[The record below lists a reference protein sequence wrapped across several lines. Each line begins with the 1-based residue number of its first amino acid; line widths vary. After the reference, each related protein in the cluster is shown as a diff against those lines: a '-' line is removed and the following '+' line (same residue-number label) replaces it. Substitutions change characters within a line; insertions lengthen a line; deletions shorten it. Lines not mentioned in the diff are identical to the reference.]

1 MRPEHWLYTIPLRL
15 RSLFRRAQTD
25 QELDD
30 ELRDHLER
38 KTEVYVAQGMSP
50 EEAAHAA
57 HRALGNTL
65 KIEEDVRAAWGFQW
79 LETLVQDLRFGLRM
93 LRKNVSVTAVVV
105 LTLALGV
112 GANTAIFGLVNGV
125 LLQRL
130 PVRSP
135 EQIVALVVQSS
146 GSPLGALGFSYPQ
159 FAEFREQMAGKC
171 EVIGQA
177 LGRVDFTADTHT
189 DLIAVSSVSS
199 NYFATLGLTPTL
211 GRLILPG
218 AGEHPGEPGMVV
230 LGYSFWKK
238 RFGGDP
244 DVIGKHVR
252 VDGKPATVVGV
263 APEEFRGQFAGVELD
278 AYLPLSTEFPDASSG
293 SFWNTRDRHGML
305 SLGRLRPGVTIAQ
318 AQSQFDVVSRR
329 LARQYP
335 ASDKDVSIRVM
346 DERLSRPIPYAN
358 NAFVMFSV
366 AFLILGVLVLLLAC
380 TNIANILMARA
391 SMRQREMAIRAA
403 LGGARFRLVRQML
416 TEALLMSSLGGVV
429 GVMVGAWL
437 TRLLRAIHLS
447 GFPIRLDFAFDW
459 RVFVYALLAMLFT
472 ALLASLSPALR
483 ATRFNV
489 NVALH
494 QGGRADGGKSTGH
507 RVRGDLMAAQV
518 AGSVVLLAVAGLFV
532 RSLQAAERIDL
543 GFDPNHLLNVR
554 LDPSLSNYNEAQ
566 TEEFYRSLKARI
578 RALPSVQSVSLA
590 ASVPIEYAD
599 SRKSVYVE
607 GQPVSPGRHGAP
619 ILFNTVDQTYFE
631 TLRAPILAGRSFT
644 DAD

>member
-1 MRPEHWLYTIPLRL
+1 MRPEHWLYTIPLRW
-15 RSLFRRAQTD
+15 RWLFRWAQAD
-25 QELDD
+25 QELND

-38 KTEVYVAQGMSP
+38 RTEEYFAQGMMQ
-50 EEAAHAA
+50 EEA
-57 HRALGNTL
+57 HRRARLDLGGVEQTKEKCRDARGVIWIQEL
-65 KIEEDVRAAWGFQW
+65 I
-79 LETLVQDLRFGLRM
+79 QDLRFGLRM

-130 PVRSP
+130 PVRAP
-135 EQIVALVVQSS
+135 EQIVALAIQSS

-159 FAEFREQMAGKC
+159 FAEFREQMAPIC
-171 EVIGQA
+171 EVLGQA
-177 LGRVDFTADTHT
+177 LGRVDLTADGHT
-189 DLIAVSSVSS
+189 DLIAVSGVSS
-199 NYFATLGLTPTL
+199 NYFSTLGLRPTL

-218 AGEHPGEPGMVV
+218 EGEHPGEPGMIV
-230 LGYSFWKK
+230 LGYSFWKE
-238 RFGGDP
+238 RFGG
-244 DVIGKHVR
+244 
-252 VDGKPATVVGV
+252 
-263 APEEFRGQFAGVELD
+263 APNEFRGQFAGIELD

-305 SLGRLRPGVTIAQ
+305 SLGRLKPGVTIAQ
-318 AQSQFDVVSRR
+318 AQSQFDVVSQR

-335 ASDKDVSIRVM
+335 ASDKDISIRVM

-366 AFLILGVLVLLLAC
+366 AFLILGALVLLLAC

-391 SMRQREMAIRAA
+391 SMRQREMALRAA

-416 TEALLMSSLGGVV
+416 TEALLMSSVGAVV

-437 TRLLRAIHLS
+437 TRLLRAIHLC